1 MGCYLESKGFLTK
14 MSRFVRSSKY
24 RHVFGTAATR
34 EHSFDQIKGT
44 RSAWD
49 SNHSDASSEYF
60 ACIWEAQGGG
70 AVVAKKHA
78 DTGKG
83 VANPPLI
90 SGHKASVLD
99 VEFSPFNPYILA
111 TASEDCMVKI
121 WALPEDGLK
130 EDMTEEAQLLKGHK
144 RKAGT
149 VSWHPTAN
157 NVMATSGADYV
168 VKIWDVETGDAKL
181 NVEGHGNIIQSVK
194 WNDNG
199 SQIVTACKDKKLR
212 LFDPRQAGEIQEWHA
227 HDGVKGPRAIFC
239 GKSGMICSAGTS
251 RSSDRQLYIWDPKNL
266 EKPVYKNNVDTSS
279 GQFMTWFDD
288 APNMLW
294 VGGKGDGNIRYYEL
308 DPEAEKKELFA
319 LNQFKSSDPQK
330 GLCMVPKRAL
340 DVRSCEIAKFYKLT
354 PKDMVTPISFCV
366 PRKSELFQDDIFPD
380 TYAGEPTNTCEGYLG
395 GEDTDPKL
403 CSMEPEEGMAKKS
416 EVAPVTFQKKEEEK
430 ELTPKEIKE
439 EWEALK
445 KRVAY
450 LESELAKKDALLKE
464 LENK

>member
-1 MGCYLESKGFLTK
+1 

-34 EHSFDQIKGT
+34 ENSYDQIKGT

-49 SNHSDASSEYF
+49 SNHIDASTEYF
-60 ACIWEAQGGG
+60 AAIWEAQGGG
-70 AVVAKKHA
+70 AVCAKKHS

-83 VANPPLI
+83 TANPPLVC
-90 SGHKASVLD
+90 GHKAAVLD
-99 VEFSPFNPYILA
+99 LEFSPFNPYLLA

-121 WALPEDGLK
+121 WALPEEGLK
-130 EDMTEEAQLLKGHK
+130 EEMKEEAQLLKGHK

-149 VSWHPTAN
+149 VSWHPCAN
-157 NVMATSGADYV
+157 NVLATSGADYV
-168 VKIWDVETGDAKL
+168 VKIWDVESGDTKL

-194 WNDNG
+194 WNYNG

-212 LFDPRQAGEIQEWHA
+212 LFDPRQPEQIAEWHG

-239 GKSGMICSAGTS
+239 GKGGLICTAGTS
-251 RSSDRQLYIWDPKNL
+251 RSSDRQLFLWDQKNL
-266 EKPVYKNNVDTSS
+266 EKPVYKLNVDTSS

-288 APNMLW
+288 DTNMLW

-308 DPEAEKKELFA
+308 DREGDKVELFE
-319 LNQFKSSDPQK
+319 LTQFKSADPQK

-340 DVRSCEIAKFYKLT
+340 DVRSCEISKFLKLT
-354 PKDMVTPISFCV
+354 PKDIVIPISFCV
-366 PRKSELFQDDIFPD
+366 PRKSELFQDDIYPD
-380 TYAGEPTNTCEGYLG
+380 TYAGKPTVTCDAWVG
-395 GEDTDPKL
+395 GENADPEL
-403 CSMEPEEGMAKKS
+403 VSMEPKEGMAKRS
-416 EVAPVTFQKKEEEK
+416 ESAAAVTFQKKEEEK
-430 ELTPKEIKE
+430 ELSAKEIKE

-450 LESELAKKDALLKE
+450 LEAELAKKDSLIKD
-464 LENK
+464 LESK